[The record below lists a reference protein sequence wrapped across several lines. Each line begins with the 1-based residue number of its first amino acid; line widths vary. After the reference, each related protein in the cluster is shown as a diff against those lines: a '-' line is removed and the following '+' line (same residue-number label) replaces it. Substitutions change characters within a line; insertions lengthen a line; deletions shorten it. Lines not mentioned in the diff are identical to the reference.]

1 MESWGTFPCLS
12 SAHSINFPDAASE
25 ILPNDGG
32 QPWNHSR
39 VAEWNQRAPRMLIDL
54 IVSIFD
60 IRFQL
65 KIAKH

>member
-1 MESWGTFPCLS
+1 M
-12 SAHSINFPDAASE
+12 
-25 ILPNDGG
+25 
-32 QPWNHSR
+32 
-39 VAEWNQRAPRMLIDL
+39 AERNQRAPQMLIDL

>member
-12 SAHSINFPDAASE
+12 SAHSINFANAASE

-32 QPWNHSR
+32 QPGNCNR
-39 VAEWNQRAPRMLIDL
+39 VAERNQRAPQMLIDL

-60 IRFQL
+60 IRLQL